1 MRSLR
6 PCLIL
11 AACASVAACGGEPS
25 PDVAEQGGVPVECA
39 PAGAQEFVATCYLV
53 AAPSPEAD
61 WVIRHKDGTFH
72 RLMRGDNPAG
82 LAARDGAHPA
92 EATVSDGF
100 IYLTID
106 HDRYRW
112 QEPAND

>member
-1 MRSLR
+1 MFSLR
-6 PCLIL
+6 FSLIL
-11 AACASVAACGGEPS
+11 AACVSVAACGGERS
-25 PDVAEQGGVPVECA
+25 PDVAGHGGVPVECA
-39 PAGAQEFVATCYLV
+39 PAGAQEFDATCYLV

-61 WVIRHKDGTFH
+61 WAIRHEDGSFH

-82 LAARDGAHPA
+82 LAARDGAHDA
-92 EATVSDGF
+92 KATVSDGF

-112 QEPAND
+112 QERAND